1 MRENYVKQ
9 PPEVEVWPHG
19 GGTDI
24 IMRKNI
30 SITQDEDGNDRW
42 ECDER
47 QIRVDG
53 SVSIDDVNAD
63 FDSWWLSAEKKE
75 PQRKQTP
82 EERISELEEQ
92 NKMLT
97 ACIMELSQIVYA

>member
-1 MRENYVKQ
+1 MKESYVSE
-9 PPEVEVWPHG
+9 PLTVETYTYG

-30 SITQDEDGNDRW
+30 AITQDEDGNDRW

-53 SVSIDDVNAD
+53 SVSIEDVNAD
-63 FDSWWLSAEKKE
+63 FDSWWDSAEKKE
-75 PQRKQTP
+75 PQRMQTP